1 MDHSLQV
8 TSPLWK
14 RWLSHVA
21 VIVLI
26 IGFSVLI
33 LLNAERLRALGHY
46 GYVGLFVLSALANAT
61 IIVPVPGWLFS
72 LLAGTALNPWLV
84 GLSVGTGEALG
95 ELTGYAAGAGGRIIV
110 ENRRRY
116 EQISALAQRYGLPF
130 FVLLAFIP
138 NPFFDLLG
146 ILAGGLRI
154 PIVRFLL
161 ATWLG
166 KTARALLLAFGGYRL
181 LAKLLGL

>member
-1 MDHSLQV
+1 MDN
-8 TSPLWK
+8 PLSVAAPAWR
-14 RWLSHVA
+14 RWLTHLG
-21 VIVLI
+21 VILLI
-26 IGFSVLI
+26 IGFSVFI

-46 GYVGLFVLSALANAT
+46 GYVGLFLLSALANST

-95 ELTGYAAGAGGRIIV
+95 ELTGYAAGASGRIIV
-110 ENRRRY
+110 ENKRRY
-116 EQISALAQRYGLPF
+116 EQISALARRYGLPF
-130 FVLLAFIP
+130 FVVLAFIP

-154 PIVRFLL
+154 PILRFLL

-166 KTARALLLAFGGYRL
+166 KTARALLLAFGGYRI
-181 LAKLLGL
+181 LAGLLGL